1 MRILVWLLRAF
12 VLFAL
17 FAFALNNR
25 AEVVVQWFFG
35 YHWQSPLV
43 IVVFAAFA
51 AGCAVGVLAM
61 TPAWWRR
68 RTVTQRQAA
77 TDKNLTL
84 SSNSTAVGT
93 LSGPVSGTSNG
104 GPSGPFVGGG
114 SLTSQAASLALD
126 HPPREGL

>member
-1 MRILVWLLRAF
+1 MRILVWLLRAL

-35 YHWQSPLV
+35 YHWQAPLV

-68 RTVTQRQAA
+68 RAVAQRQAA
-77 TDKNLTL
+77 SDKPLT
-84 SSNSTAVGT
+84 SNSSVTAA
-93 LSGPVSGTSNG
+93 SNG
-104 GPSGPFVGGG
+104 GGAGPNSMVAPAFE
-114 SLTSQAASLALD
+114 

>member
-43 IVVFAAFA
+43 IVVFSAFA
-51 AGCAVGVLAM
+51 VGCAVGVLAM

-77 TDKNLTL
+77 ADKNLTSP
-84 SSNSTAVGT
+84 SSATATGDSTTASRAV
-93 LSGPVSGTSNG
+93 VAA
-104 GPSGPFVGGG
+104 PSF
-114 SLTSQAASLALD
+114 D

>member
-61 TPAWWRR
+61 TPAWWLR

-77 TDKNLTL
+77 ADKNLTPSG
-84 SSNSTAVGT
+84 SSADAGTMPGT
-93 LSGPVSGTSNG
+93 LNTPSSGPS
-104 GPSGPFVGGG
+104 SGPFSG
-114 SLTSQAASLALD
+114 SASLATQAASPVLS